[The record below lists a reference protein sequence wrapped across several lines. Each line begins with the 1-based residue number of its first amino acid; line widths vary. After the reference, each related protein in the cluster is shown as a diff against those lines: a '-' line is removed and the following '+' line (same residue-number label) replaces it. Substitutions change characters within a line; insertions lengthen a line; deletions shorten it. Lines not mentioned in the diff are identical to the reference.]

1 MVGALFAFV
10 ELIAGSVPV
19 CEACEYP
26 LVCELGERP
35 VYSSF
40 SRVYLTAFD
49 NFFCGKAFAAVF
61 VEEFDQFIALFGV
74 VVVPIQ
80 FLPALSVLVRS

>member
-19 CEACEYP
+19 REASEYP

-35 VYSSF
+35 VYGSL
-40 SRVYLTAFD
+40 SRVYFTAFD

-74 VVVPIQ
+74 IVISIQ
-80 FLPALSVLVRS
+80 FLPALSILVRF